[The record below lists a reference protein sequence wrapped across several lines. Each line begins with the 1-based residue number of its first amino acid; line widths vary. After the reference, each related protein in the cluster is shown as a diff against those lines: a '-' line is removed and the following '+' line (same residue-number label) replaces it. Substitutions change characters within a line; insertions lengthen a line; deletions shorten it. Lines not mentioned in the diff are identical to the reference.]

1 MRIAVLT
8 GFTDDALSGNP
19 VPILVL
25 LCAFAELQIRKERMI
40 MKKNRAI
47 VVLLCILLILAGVT
61 YIDIFGANPEGGGS
75 ISDINL
81 GLDLA
86 GGVSITYQ
94 VVGDEE
100 PSATDMNDTIAKL
113 QKRVEGYSTEA
124 IVYQEGSDRINIE
137 IPGVSDAN
145 AILQE
150 LGRPGS
156 LYFISQ
162 TDPEGNLNYSQQTV
176 QNADGTYGIGYVL
189 TKSIDELLENGS
201 ILVQGTDVSSASAGS
216 VQTQMGSE
224 FVVSLTMTEEGKAK
238 FTQATQNAYDKNE
251 SLAIYYD
258 GNIISAPSVNAVI
271 TDGSAQIS
279 PMESYERAESLA
291 STIRIGGLKLE
302 LEELHSKVV
311 GAQLGVEA
319 IDTSLKAGAI
329 GLVIVILFMIGVYL
343 IPGVASAIGL
353 LFYVATVILLLN
365 GFDMT
370 LTLSGVAGIILS
382 IGMAVDAN
390 VIIFAR
396 IREELATGKTV
407 RNAVKIGF
415 DKALSAIIDG
425 NITTLIAAGVLLLL
439 GPGTVKGF
447 AQTLA
452 LGIVLSMFTAL
463 VVTRYLIYAFYALGL
478 KSEKFYG
485 IGKEH
490 KVLNILSKKGI
501 FFGVSLAVIVA
512 GFIVMGVNK
521 VSSGDALNYSLEFK
535 GGTATTVTFQEAMT
549 LEKATAEVVPH
560 IEEVTGS
567 AVQVQTVQDS
577 NEVIFKTNSLSI
589 DQRTALN
596 QMFVDTF
603 GVDEKMI
610 TSETISSTISDE
622 MKSDTI
628 IAVVVAIVCMLI
640 YIRIRFSDIRFGISS
655 IIALIHDV
663 LVVLAF
669 YAAARV
675 SVSNTFVACMLTIV
689 GYSINATIVIFDRIR
704 ENMAGMTHKD
714 DLKAIVNKS
723 ITQTMSRS
731 IFTSLTTFIMVAV
744 LYVLGVTSIRDFAL
758 PLMVGIVCG
767 AYSSICLAGSL
778 WYLLRIKFA
787 PKKKDK

>member
-1 MRIAVLT
+1 
-8 GFTDDALSGNP
+8 
-19 VPILVL
+19 
-25 LCAFAELQIRKERMI
+25 
-40 MKKNRAI
+40 MKKNKAI
-47 VVLLCILLILAGVT
+47 VVLLCILLILVGVV
-61 YIDIFGANPEGGGS
+61 YVDVFGVNPEGDGS

-94 VVGDEE
+94 VVGDEA
-100 PSATDMNDTIAKL
+100 PSATDMSDTIAKL
-113 QKRVEGYSTEA
+113 QKRVENYSTEA

-150 LGRPGS
+150 LGQPGT
-156 LYFISQ
+156 LYFIAQ
-162 TDPEGNLNYSQQTV
+162 TDSEGNRNYSQQTV
-176 QNADGTYGIGYVL
+176 QNRDGSYGYGYVL
-189 TKSIDELLENGS
+189 NKTIDELLEDGS
-201 ILVQGTDVSSASAGS
+201 IVVQGTDVQEASAGTI
-216 VQTQMGSE
+216 QTSMGSE
-224 FVVSLTMTEEGKAK
+224 FAVSVVMTPEGTEKFAEVTARAK
-238 FTQATQNAYDKNE
+238 ERGET
-251 SLAIYYD
+251 LAIYYD
-258 GNIISAPSVNAVI
+258 GSIISAPNVNTVI
-271 TDGSAQIS
+271 TDGRAQIS
-279 PMESYERAESLA
+279 PMESYERAENLA

-329 GLVIVILFMIGVYL
+329 GLALVIVFMIAVYL
-343 IPGVASAIGL
+343 IPGLASGIAL
-353 LFYVATVILLLN
+353 LCYVALVILLLN

-407 RNAVKIGF
+407 RNAIKIGF

-463 VVTRYLIYAFYALGL
+463 VVTRYLLYAFYALGL
-478 KSEKFYG
+478 KSEKLYG
-485 IGKEH
+485 VGKEPRTLAI
-490 KVLNILSKKGI
+490 VSRKGI
-501 FFGVSLAVIVA
+501 FFGVSLAVIAA
-512 GFIVMGVNK
+512 GFVVMGVHK
-521 VSSGDALNYSLEFK
+521 ASSGDALNYSLEFK
-535 GGTATTVTFQEAMT
+535 GGTATTVTFSQAMT
-549 LEKATAEVVPH
+549 LEQANADVAPL
-560 IEEVTGS
+560 IEEIAGS
-567 AVQVQTVQDS
+567 AVQIQTVQDS
-577 NEVIFKTNSLSI
+577 NEVIFKTSSL
-589 DQRTALN
+589 DVEQREALN
-596 QMFVDTF
+596 EMFVDKF
-603 GVDEKMI
+603 GVDEKLI
-610 TSETISSTISDE
+610 TSETISSVISSE
-622 MKSDTI
+622 MKTDTV
-628 IAVVVAIVCMLI
+628 IAVVVAIIFMLL
-640 YIRIRFSDIRFGISS
+640 YIRIRFKDLRFGLSS
-655 IIALIHDV
+655 IIALLHDV

-669 YAAARV
+669 YAVARV

-704 ENMAGMTHKD
+704 ENMATMSHKD
-714 DLKAIVNKS
+714 DLKDVVDKS

-778 WYLLRIKFA
+778 WYVFQQKFL
-787 PKKKDK
+787 PKKEK

>member
-1 MRIAVLT
+1 
-8 GFTDDALSGNP
+8 
-19 VPILVL
+19 
-25 LCAFAELQIRKERMI
+25 
-40 MKKNRAI
+40 MKKNKAI
-47 VVLLCILLILAGVT
+47 VVLLCILLVLIGVT
-61 YIDIFGANPEGGGS
+61 YVDVFGVNPEGEGS
-75 ISDINL
+75 MSDINL

-94 VVGDEE
+94 VVGDED
-100 PSATDMNDTIAKL
+100 PSATDMSDTIAKL
-113 QKRVEGYSTEA
+113 QKRVENYSTEA
-124 IVYQEGSDRINIE
+124 IVYQEGTDRINIE

-150 LGRPGS
+150 LGRPGT
-156 LYFISQ
+156 LYFIAQ
-162 TDPEGNLNYSQQTV
+162 TDDQGNQNYSQQTV
-176 QNADGTYGIGYVL
+176 QNPDGTYGVGYVL
-189 TKSIDELLENGS
+189 NKTIDELLEDGS
-201 ILVQGTDVSSASAGS
+201 IQVQGTDVKEASAGS
-216 VQTQMGSE
+216 LQTNMGSE
-224 FVVSLTMTEEGKAK
+224 FAVSLTMTDEGAK
-238 FTQATQNAYDKNE
+238 KFAEVTQRAFDKNE

-258 GNIISAPSVNAVI
+258 GNIISAPGVNAVI

-279 PMESYERAESLA
+279 PMESYERAENLA

-329 GLVIVILFMIGVYL
+329 GLALVIIFMIAVYL
-343 IPGVASAIGL
+343 IPGLASGIAL
-353 LFYVATVILLLN
+353 LCYVALVILLLN

-396 IREELATGKTV
+396 IREELASGKTV
-407 RNAVKIGF
+407 RNAIKIGF

-463 VVTRYLIYAFYALGL
+463 VVTRYLLYAFYALGL
-478 KSEKFYG
+478 KSEKLYG
-485 IGKEH
+485 VGRERKA
-490 KVLNILSKKGI
+490 LSIVSRKGI
-501 FFGVSLAVIVA
+501 FFGVSLAVIAA
-512 GFIVMGVNK
+512 GFIVMGVHK
-521 VSSGDALNYSLEFK
+521 ASSGDALNYSLEFK
-535 GGTATTVTFQEAMT
+535 GGTATTVNFSEAMT
-549 LEKATAEVVPH
+549 LEKANADVAPL
-560 IEEVTGS
+560 IEEITGS
-567 AVQVQTVQDS
+567 AVQIQTVQDS
-577 NEVIFKTNSLSI
+577 NEVIFKTSTLNVE
-589 DQRTALN
+589 QREELN
-596 QMFVDTF
+596 QMFVDKF
-603 GVDEKMI
+603 GVEENMI
-610 TSETISSTISDE
+610 TSETISSVISSE
-622 MKSDTI
+622 MKSDTV
-628 IAVVVAIVCMLI
+628 IAVVVAIIFMLL
-640 YIRIRFSDIRFGISS
+640 YIRIRFKDLRFGLSS
-655 IIALIHDV
+655 IIALLHDV

-669 YAAARV
+669 YAVARV

-704 ENMAGMTHKD
+704 ENMATMSHKD
-714 DLKAIVNKS
+714 DLKDIVDKS
-723 ITQTMSRS
+723 VTQTMSRS

-778 WYLLRIKFA
+778 WYVFRQKFL
-787 PKKKDK
+787 PKKEK